1 MRIPGVLVAVAAV
14 AAAVMIVAAAAPS
27 ITVPLRFDAS
37 GVESLQLNG
46 GRLLLRRGGDEA
58 LTARVPL
65 STLPLLMARN
75 TDGRLLEVG
84 GFDDSDPRV
93 LLTIFVPAEQIPARA
108 DEVEWTLTTNSLDTV
123 TVAGG
128 TLVTEGYEAERLVL
142 FGVTGHAELEGLDL
156 GVLAGN
162 LQSPSTLRASG
173 RVGTLS
179 VLDTAGGTVDVTDL
193 AVDRVDPSVI
203 IDIIEAQ

>member
-1 MRIPGVLVAVAAV
+1 MRIPRVLVALATVAIALAAV
-14 AAAVMIVAAAAPS
+14 IAAAPH
-27 ITVPLRFDAS
+27 ITVPLRFDAT

-46 GRLLLRRGGDEA
+46 GTLLLRRGSDES

-65 STLPLLMARN
+65 STLPLIMARN

-93 LLTIFVPAEQIPARA
+93 LFTILIPAEQIPARA
-108 DEVEWTLTTNSLDTV
+108 DEIEWTLTTDSLDTV

-128 TLVTEGYEAERLVL
+128 TLVTKGYEAERLVL
-142 FGVTGHAELEGLDL
+142 FGVTGHADLEGLDL

-162 LQSPSTLRASG
+162 FQSPSTLRASG
-173 RVGTLS
+173 RAGTLS
-179 VLDTAGGTVDVTDL
+179 ILDTAGGTIDLTDL
-193 AVDRVDPSVI
+193 AVGRNDPSVI
-203 IDIIEAQ
+203 TDIIEAQ